1 MNIEDFEIKIKK
13 YDEKK
18 KVVYV
23 NIIVHQELE
32 LRGFVARF
40 CETKYSNG
48 IPIWFVKPPS
58 VKGRNN
64 KSFYIVYL
72 KNPTLWQLL
81 EKKITDSAKEYTN
94 LL

>member
-1 MNIEDFEIKIKK
+1 MNINDFEIKIKK

-18 KVVYV
+18 GVAYV
-23 NIIVHQELE
+23 NVIVHQELE
-32 LRGFVARF
+32 LRGFVARYG
-40 CETKYSNG
+40 ETRYSQSN
-48 IPIWFVKPPS
+48 PIWFVKPPS
-58 VKGRNN
+58 VVGRNK

-81 EKKITDSAKEYTN
+81 EKKIIDSAKEYTN

>member
-1 MNIEDFEIKIKK
+1 MNIEDFKIKIKK

-18 KVVYV
+18 SVVYV
-23 NIIVHQELE
+23 NVIAFDELE
-32 LRGFVARF
+32 MRGFVAKYG
-40 CETKYSNG
+40 ETRYSQG
-48 IPIWFVKPPS
+48 IAIWFVKPPS

-72 KNPTLWQLL
+72 KNPTLWQQLQ
-81 EKKITDSAKEYTN
+81 KKIIDAAKEYTD

>member
-13 YDEKK
+13 FDEKK
-18 KVVYV
+18 SVVYV
-23 NIIVHQELE
+23 NVIIHQELE
-32 LRGFVARF
+32 LRGFVARYG
-40 CETKYSNG
+40 ETKYSHSV
-48 IPIWFVKPPS
+48 PIWFVKPPS
-58 VKGRNN
+58 VLGRNK

-81 EKKITDSAKEYTN
+81 EKKIIDSAKEYTD